1 MTTRRRY
8 LARAGVGLSV
18 ITAGCASTESDDS
31 PTESEPPEPAGE
43 PSDNSVTT
51 ENTTAADDDEP
62 DEDGTEADE
71 DDDDELASLDD
82 LSLFDAH
89 THIIPTEAR
98 GQDPL
103 SASELVDW
111 MNSNGVDRAVV
122 LPFDFPESYPVR
134 APSSWVLEEV
144 AAYPDRLVPFCS
156 VDPRDLDGAG
166 AAADRLEDYIDR
178 GARGFGELKVEMT
191 IDDDRLEALYER
203 CATYELPVLFH
214 TDQQSLP
221 DEVGLPRLEGV
232 LASYPEV
239 DFVAHA
245 HGWWSH
251 MDAAVEPGDLGSIP
265 EGPLESRGRV
275 WELLAEYDNIY
286 GDISTLAGWN
296 ALTRDHARGQELLE
310 EHHGQIVFGT
320 DYLYPGQGVPHFDL
334 FERFELGL
342 DAWADLRYRNIEN
355 LVR

>member
-1 MTTRRRY
+1 MR
-8 LARAGVGLSV
+8 
-18 ITAGCASTESDDS
+18 TATDDR
-31 PTESEPPEPAGE
+31 
-43 PSDNSVTT
+43 
-51 ENTTAADDDEP
+51 
-62 DEDGTEADE
+62 EADE
-71 DDDDELASLDD
+71 DDTAAGNDDDDDADDAEVDDDDEVESVDELP
-82 LSLFDAH
+82 LFDAH

-98 GQDPL
+98 GKDPL
-103 SASELVDW
+103 SAGQLVGW
-111 MNSNGVDRAVV
+111 MDANGIDRAVV

-134 APSSWVLEEV
+134 APSSWVLDEV
-144 AAYPDRLVPFCS
+144 EPYPDRLVPFCS
-156 VDPRDLDGAG
+156 VDPREFDGVD
-166 AAADRLEDYIDR
+166 AAADRLEEYVGR
-178 GARGFGELKVEMT
+178 GARGFGELKVEMR

-251 MDAAVEPGDLGSIP
+251 MDGAVEPVDLGSIP
-265 EGPLESRGRV
+265 EGPLESRGRI

-296 ALTRDHARGQELLE
+296 ALTRDHAHGQALLE
-310 EHHGQIVFGT
+310 LHHDQIVFGT

-334 FERFELGL
+334 FEQFDLGL

-355 LVR
+355 LIR